1 METGIRLAAAAIMFG
16 LLLPAGIGS
25 PEPFGFEPAVACSF
39 MSGKGLRERGGY
51 RKSGSG
57 HQCRTQRR
65 NLIGGG
71 EVNNTIRYVA
81 FGDAQSVTRLELELQ
96 VISRTA
102 VQRAHRAWAE
112 HAALLTRSALHTGL
126 PGEIESAILSAVDG
140 QWTVAGRPVTLQR
153 RARPGTVYELSYR
166 IE

>member
-1 METGIRLAAAAIMFG
+1 METGKRLAAVAILFG
-16 LLLPAGIGS
+16 ALLPAASAS
-25 PEPFGFEPAVACSF
+25 PDPFGFEPSVACSF

-57 HQCRTQRR
+57 YQCRTQRR

-81 FGDAQSVTRLELELQ
+81 YGDAQSVTRLELELQ
-96 VISRTA
+96 VNSRTA
-102 VQRAHRAWAE
+102 VQRAHRALAE
-112 HAALLTRSALHTGL
+112 HAAVLTRAALHTGL
-126 PGEIESAILSAVDG
+126 PGQIESAMLSAVDG
-140 QWTVAGRPVTLQR
+140 QWTVEGRPVTLQR
-153 RARPGTVYELSYR
+153 RTRPGAVYELVYR